1 MTGAL
6 TTGGLTK
13 GVLPAIA
20 CGLIVVT
27 EGGVTGAVA
36 AGVAVDGEVDVDL
49 DVDVDVD
56 VEVELPG
63 NAPAESG
70 AAENAANNPLT
81 AVKSF
86 SSSPPTDCR
95 RRRPSTKTV

>member
-1 MTGAL
+1 LSFAVRAGFTGAL

-49 DVDVDVD
+49 DVDVDVA
-56 VEVELPG
+56 VELPG

-86 SSSPPTDCR
+86 SSSPPTD
-95 RRRPSTKTV
+95 

>member
-1 MTGAL
+1 LTGAL
-6 TTGGLTK
+6 VTGGLTK
-13 GVLPAIA
+13 GLPPAIA

-36 AGVAVDGEVDVDL
+36 AGVAVDGEVEVEVE
-49 DVDVDVD
+49 VDVDA
-56 VEVELPG
+56 ELPG

-70 AAENAANNPLT
+70 PAENAANNPLT

-86 SSSPPTDCR
+86 SSSPPTD
-95 RRRPSTKTV
+95 

>member
-1 MTGAL
+1 MSFAERAGLTGAL
-6 TTGGLTK
+6 ATGG
-13 GVLPAIA
+13 LPAIA

-36 AGVAVDGEVDVDL
+36 AGVEVDVA
-49 DVDVDVD
+49 VG
-56 VEVELPG
+56 LPG

-86 SSSPPTDCR
+86 SSSPPTD
-95 RRRPSTKTV
+95 

>member
-13 GVLPAIA
+13 GLLPAIA

-36 AGVAVDGEVDVDL
+36 AGVAVDAEVDAA
-49 DVDVDVD
+49 
-56 VEVELPG
+56 VELP
-63 NAPAESG
+63 AKLAAVSVV
-70 AAENAANNPLT
+70 AENAANSPLT

-86 SSSPPTDCR
+86 SSSPPTD
-95 RRRPSTKTV
+95 

>member
-1 MTGAL
+1 LSFAVRAGLTGAL
-6 TTGGLTK
+6 VTGGLTK
-13 GVLPAIA
+13 GLPPAIA

-36 AGVAVDGEVDVDL
+36 AGVAVDGEVEVE
-49 DVDVDVD
+49 VDVDA
-56 VEVELPG
+56 ELPG

-70 AAENAANNPLT
+70 PAENAANNPLT

-86 SSSPPTDCR
+86 SSSPPTD
-95 RRRPSTKTV
+95 